1 MKKFDSFCVQYDE
14 PKVDVTC
21 LIGKTIVEVD
31 VSKDEFWIETSDG
44 WVYLMYHDQDC
55 CESVEIEDMDEDPNV
70 LVGGFVV
77 NAEEVEGVV
86 EDTDWGSQTWTFYKI
101 DTNKGGIT
109 IRWLGES
116 NGYYS
121 ESVDFI
127 GKDMSD
133 V

>member
-1 MKKFDSFCVQYDE
+1 MKKFDSFCVQYDK

-44 WVYLMYHDQDC
+44 WVYLMYHGQDC

-77 NAEEVEGVV
+77 NAEEVEGVA
-86 EDTDWGSQTWTFYKI
+86 EDTDWGSQTVTSL
-101 DTNKGGIT
+101 T
-109 IRWLGES
+109 LS
-116 NGYYS
+116 NIVLFTKKEVRYYR
-121 ESVDFI
+121 VM
-127 GKDMSD
+127 KNLMSPS
-133 V
+133 